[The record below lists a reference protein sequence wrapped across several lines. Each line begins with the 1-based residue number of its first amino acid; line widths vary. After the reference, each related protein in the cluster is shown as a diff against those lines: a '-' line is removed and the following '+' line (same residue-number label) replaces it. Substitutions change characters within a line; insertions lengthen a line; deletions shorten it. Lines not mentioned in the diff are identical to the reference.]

1 MMPAMSP
8 QEQVLVAL
16 QDLDLMLKEA
26 EDSQEQFQK
35 LGFDV
40 SGTSE
45 LRKARTQLLQQ
56 LEPIHLL
63 HYERMSA
70 RYGRAVAPV
79 TSDMCLGCFA
89 KIPTSYRS
97 TLYEGKVRMCQSCG
111 RILYFP

>member
-1 MMPAMSP
+1 MSP
-8 QEQVLVAL
+8 QEQILVAL

-26 EDSQEQFQK
+26 QDSKAQLRE

-40 SGTSE
+40 SGVEE
-45 LRKARTQLLQQ
+45 LRKARVQLTGQ
-56 LEPIHLL
+56 LESTHLQ

-70 RYGRAVAPV
+70 RYGRAVTPV
-79 TSDMCLGCFA
+79 TGEMCLACFA

-97 TLYEGKVRMCQSCG
+97 TLYDGKVRMCQNCG

>member
-1 MMPAMSP
+1 MSP

-26 EDSQEQFQK
+26 ADSQEQFQQ
-35 LGFDV
+35 LGFELG
-40 SGTSE
+40 GTAALSA
-45 LRKARTQLLQQ
+45 ARQHVLQQ
-56 LEPIHLL
+56 LESQHLQ
-63 HYERMSA
+63 HYEKMAA

-89 KIPTSYRS
+89 KVPTSYRS
-97 TLYEGKVRMCQSCG
+97 TLYEGKVRMCQNCG

>member
-1 MMPAMSP
+1 MNP
-8 QEQVLVAL
+8 QEQILVAL

-26 EDSQEQFQK
+26 VESQEQLQK
-35 LGFDV
+35 LGFEM
-40 SGTSE
+40 SGTE
-45 LRKARTQLLQQ
+45 LLRKARIQLVQQ
-56 LEPIHLL
+56 LDPANAQ
-63 HYERMSA
+63 HYESMSA

-97 TLYEGKVRMCQSCG
+97 SLQAGKVRMCQSCG